1 MTPQYP
7 EPRLFNRNLVLFMG
21 GWALLSFV
29 ILGVSG
35 VLFNLYAVRL
45 GIPSGFVGLLAG
57 AFSLTWALCSIP
69 AGVLVRRFGLRNGLT
84 SGALLMSI
92 SNAAVLSVEL
102 VPRELWPVWLMFWR
116 IAGGIGFSLI
126 SVSGAPLIM
135 QVIPPQLRR
144 EAFTAQAVL
153 LGITGFAGSLVG
165 GQLPGL
171 LAPSLNATLEQPAP
185 YLAALW
191 IGPIACLVMA
201 IIWSRL
207 KLALLAAASSIGG
220 QDLQPTR
227 LLTFVVLMVVMQAS
241 AEGALRA
248 FFNLYLDRQLMT
260 PVSVIGLINA
270 VAQVVSVAVALSIPR
285 VLRWAGNTR
294 TLGAVSLGIGLCM
307 AAIAGV
313 PVLGVAAIAYIV
325 AISLIGIGV
334 QVRQMFG
341 QELVTPQWRTTASS
355 VNQVGV
361 GLGNANTAL
370 LGGLVLGAV
379 GYAGIFGIGA
389 VLSLAAAASLVVFSV
404 VRRRGSPI
412 SG

>member
-1 MTPQYP
+1 MT
-7 EPRLFNRNLVLFMG
+7 
-21 GWALLSFV
+21 
-29 ILGVSG
+29 ISG
-35 VLFNLYAVRL
+35 
-45 GIPSGFVGLLAG
+45 
-57 AFSLTWALCSIP
+57 
-69 AGVLVRRFGLRNGLT
+69 
-84 SGALLMSI
+84 
-92 SNAAVLSVEL
+92 AAVLSVEL

-207 KLALLAAASSIGG
+207 KLALLAAATSIGG

-270 VAQVVSVAVALSIPR
+270 VAQVVSVAVALLIPR

-361 GLGNANTAL
+361 GLGNANTAF

-389 VLSLAAAASLVVFSV
+389 ALALAAAASLAVFSA
-404 VRRRGSPI
+404 VRRRAAPSPM
-412 SG
+412 

>member
-404 VRRRGSPI
+404 VRRRGLPI

>member
-341 QELVTPQWRTTASS
+341 QELVTLQWRTTASS

-379 GYAGIFGIGA
+379 GYVGIFGIGA

>member
-185 YLAALW
+185 YLAALR
-191 IGPIACLVMA
+191 IVPIACLVMA

-404 VRRRGSPI
+404 VRRSGSPI

>member
-1 MTPQYP
+1 MTPQEI

-45 GIPSGFVGLLAG
+45 GIPSGFVGLMAG
-57 AFSLTWALCSIP
+57 AFSLTWALCSLP
-69 AGVLVRRFGLRNGLT
+69 AGMLVRLFGLRNGLT
-84 SGALLMSI
+84 SGALLMTI
-92 SNAAVLSVEL
+92 SGAAVLSVEL

-207 KLALLAAASSIGG
+207 KLALLAAATSIGG

-270 VAQVVSVAVALSIPR
+270 VAQVVSVAVALLIPR

-361 GLGNANTAL
+361 GLGNANTAF

-389 VLSLAAAASLVVFSV
+389 ALALAAAASLAVFSA
-404 VRRRGSPI
+404 VRRRAAPSPM
-412 SG
+412 

>member
-1 MTPQYP
+1 
-7 EPRLFNRNLVLFMG
+7 LFNRNLVLYTG
-21 GWALLSFV
+21 GWSVFGV
-29 ILGVSG
+29 GLGVWS

-45 GIPSGFVGLLAG
+45 GIPSGFVGVLAG
-57 AFSLTWALCSIP
+57 AGSLAWALCSLS
-69 AGVLVRRFGLRNGLT
+69 AGAFVRRVGLRFGLT
-84 SGALLMSI
+84 AASLLQ
-92 SNAAVLSVEL
+92 AVATVAILSVEAL
-102 VPRELWPVWLMFWR
+102 PREIWQAWLLFWSVASGVFFSP
-116 IAGGIGFSLI
+116 IA
-126 SVSGAPLIM
+126 VSGAPLIM
-135 QVIPPQLRR
+135 QVTAPHLRR
-144 EAFTAQAVL
+144 QAFTANAVMF
-153 LGITGFAGSLVG
+153 GVTGFAGSLVG

-171 LAPSLNATLEQPAP
+171 FAPLLNATLQQSAP
-185 YLAALW
+185 YHAGLLLV
-191 IGPIACLVMA
+191 PIARVLIS

-207 KLALLAAASSIGG
+207 KVAPLMAISSVSG

-227 LLTFVVLMVVMQAS
+227 LLIFIVIMVVMQAS

-260 PVSVIGLINA
+260 PVSVIGLISA
-270 VAQVVSVAVALSIPR
+270 VAQVVSVAAVLLIPA

-325 AISLIGIGV
+325 AISLIGIGT

-341 QELVTPQWRTTASS
+341 QELVTLQWRTTASS

-379 GYAGIFGIGA
+379 GFTGIFGIGA
-389 VLSLAAAASLVVFSV
+389 ALALAAATSLAVFSA
-404 VRRRGSPI
+404 VRRRGSPT

>member
-404 VRRRGSPI
+404 VRRSGSPI